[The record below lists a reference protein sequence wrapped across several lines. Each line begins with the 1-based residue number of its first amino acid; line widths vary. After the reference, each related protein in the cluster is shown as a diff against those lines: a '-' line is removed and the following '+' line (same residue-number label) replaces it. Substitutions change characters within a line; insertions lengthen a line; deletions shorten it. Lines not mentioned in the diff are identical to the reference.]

1 MGSAADALSDLTGV
15 KPSAPPTQA
24 QKLDLRP
31 TDTGSAANALRS
43 LYGIEQPTTFAE
55 RFAPAEEKPLEQV
68 QPNDLPRDAGTYGH
82 ILSDVLNVQA
92 GAQQGTTP
100 NPQYY
105 KKTLSSDIYEND
117 SGDMTFKDAS
127 GKFITVDPAKHVVLL
142 DPKDARMK
150 IYERS
155 KDTDEGF
162 LTSAGRLVGQGMAT
176 GAPVSRASQAVKAAG
191 EGVIEASSR
200 LSKTGSPVVVPRAIS
215 SDSPIAQE
223 AGAIVR
229 NVPIAN
235 APLTKAAETTLSQLG
250 EKSGEVAGKFGSAAS
265 PDAAGNTAKE
275 SIRDWVTKSSRANES
290 KLYDRVDTL
299 INPAAKGT
307 LNKTEAISNTI
318 NAERDAAAL
327 GESGAVKQVQA
338 AIDRGGLTYDGV
350 KKLRTTIGEQLDSGI
365 LPDGTSKAELKRIY
379 GSLSDD
385 LKATVEAS
393 GSKPALEAFN
403 RANTYSRLANE
414 RRESLAKIIGSHGD
428 APAEAV
434 FDKLKTMAGSS
445 ARADIGKLGQARKV
459 MGSSDW
465 NEVASTIVSKMGRD
479 VEGNFSPRRFLTDY
493 GKMSDAGKNVLFR
506 SGGKSTLADSLDDI
520 ATISSRFKELEK
532 YANPSGTSRSMMGGL
547 IGAGGFASV
556 KAAIATGSMAEPL
569 TMLTTVLG
577 GRMLASY
584 LASPAGASSIAKWSR
599 ANLLLNQAPTPARL
613 AAFETASRNLI
624 ATTGANVSVP
634 DFLKALQSPSASRA
648 DENKVPGKPGE

>member
-15 KPSAPPTQA
+15 KPVTRPTQA
-24 QKLDLRP
+24 QKLDLQP

-43 LYGIEQPTTFAE
+43 LYGIEQPTTFSD
-55 RFAPAEEKPLEQV
+55 RFAPAEERPLERVESNAIPQKV
-68 QPNDLPRDAGTYGH
+68 GVYGH
-82 ILSDVLNVQA
+82 ILSDVLNVHA

-127 GKFITVDPAKHVVLL
+127 GKFITVDPSKHVVLL
-142 DPKDARMK
+142 DPTDARPK
-150 IYERS
+150 VYERS

-200 LSKTGSPVVVPRAIS
+200 LSQTGAPVVVPRAIS

-235 APLTKAAETTLSQLG
+235 APLTKAAENTLSQLG
-250 EKSGEVAGKFGSAAS
+250 EKSAEVAGKYGSAAS
-265 PDAAGNTAKE
+265 ADAAGNTAKE
-275 SIRDWVTKSSRANES
+275 SIKDWITKSSRANES
-290 KLYDRVDTL
+290 KLYDRVDSL
-299 INPAAKGT
+299 INPNVRGT
-307 LNKTEAISNTI
+307 LGKTEAIANTI

-365 LPDGTSKAELKRIY
+365 LPDGVSKGELKRIY
-379 GSLSDD
+379 GSLTDD

-393 GSKPALEAFN
+393 GNKSALEAFN

-414 RRESLAKIIGSHGD
+414 RRESLAKIVGSHGD

-434 FDKLKTMAGSS
+434 FDKIKTMAGSS
-445 ARADIGKLGQARKV
+445 SRADISKLVQARKV

-465 NEVASTIVSKMGRD
+465 NEVGSTIVSKLGRD

-493 GKMSDAGKNVLFR
+493 GKISDAGKNILFR
-506 SGGKSTLADSLDDI
+506 SGGKSSLADSLDDI

-556 KAAIATGSMAEPL
+556 KAAIATGSVAEPL

-577 GRMLASY
+577 GRALASY

-624 ATTGANVSVP
+624 STTGANVSVP
-634 DFLKALQSPSASRA
+634 DFLKALQSPAASRA
-648 DENKVPGKPGE
+648 NENEVPGKPGQ

>member
-15 KPSAPPTQA
+15 KPVAPPTQA
-24 QKLDLRP
+24 QKLDLRS

-43 LYGIEQPTTFAE
+43 LYGIKQPTTFAE
-55 RFAPAEEKPLEQV
+55 RFSPAEERPLERV
-68 QPNDLPRDAGTYGH
+68 QPNDLPRDAGIYGH
-82 ILSDVLNVQA
+82 ILSDVLNVHA

-142 DPKDARMK
+142 DPTDARQK
-150 IYERS
+150 VYERS

-176 GAPVSRASQAVKAAG
+176 GAPVSRASQAVRAAG
-191 EGVIEASSR
+191 ESVVDASSR
-200 LSKTGSPVVVPRAIS
+200 LSQTGAPVVVPRAIS

-235 APLTKAAETTLSQLG
+235 APLTKAAETTLTQLG
-250 EKSGEVAGKFGSAAS
+250 DKSAEVAGKYGSAAS
-265 PDAAGNTAKE
+265 ADAAGNTAKE
-275 SIRDWVTKSSRANES
+275 SIKDWITKSSRANES

-299 INPAAKGT
+299 INPATKGT
-307 LNKTEAISNTI
+307 LNKTEAVSSTI

-327 GESGAVKQVQA
+327 GDSGAVKQVQA

-350 KKLRTTIGEQLDSGI
+350 KKLRTTIGEQLDGGI
-365 LPDGTSKAELKRIY
+365 LPEGTSKAELKRIY
-379 GSLSDD
+379 GALSDD

-393 GSKPALEAFN
+393 GNKTALEAFN

-414 RRESLAKIIGSHGD
+414 RRESLAKIVGSHGD

-434 FDKLKTMAGSS
+434 FDKIKTMAGSS
-445 ARADIGKLGQARKV
+445 SRADISKLVQARKV

-465 NEVASTIVSKMGRD
+465 NEVGSTIVSKMGRD

-569 TMLTTVLG
+569 TMLSTVLG

-624 ATTGANVSVP
+624 GTTGANVSVP

-648 DENKVPGKPGE
+648 NENEVPGKPGQ

>member
-15 KPSAPPTQA
+15 KPVAPPTQA
-24 QKLDLRP
+24 QKLDLQP

-43 LYGIEQPTTFAE
+43 LYGIEQPTTFAD
-55 RFAPAEEKPLEQV
+55 RFAPAEERPLERVESNAIPQKV
-68 QPNDLPRDAGTYGH
+68 GVYGQ
-82 ILSDVLNVQA
+82 ILSDVLNVHA

-127 GKFITVDPAKHVVLL
+127 GKFVTVDPSKHVVLL
-142 DPKDARMK
+142 DPTDARPK
-150 IYERS
+150 VYERS

-176 GAPVSRASQAVKAAG
+176 GAPVSRASQAVRAAG
-191 EGVIEASSR
+191 ESVVDASSR
-200 LSKTGSPVVVPRAIS
+200 LSSTGAPVVVPRAIS

-250 EKSGEVAGKFGSAAS
+250 EKSGEVAGKYGSAAS
-265 PDAAGNTAKE
+265 ADAAGNTAKE
-275 SIRDWVTKSSRANES
+275 SIKDWITKSSRANES
-290 KLYDRVDTL
+290 KLYDRVDSL
-299 INPAAKGT
+299 INPNVRGT

-327 GESGAVKQVQA
+327 GDSGAVKQVQA

-365 LPDGTSKAELKRIY
+365 LPDGVSKGELKRIY
-379 GSLSDD
+379 GSLTDD
-385 LKATVEAS
+385 LKSTVEAS
-393 GSKPALEAFN
+393 GNQSALEAFN

-414 RRESLAKIIGSHGD
+414 RRESLAKIVGSHGD

-434 FDKLKTMAGSS
+434 FDKIKTMAGSS
-445 ARADIGKLGQARKV
+445 ARADISKLAQARKV

-465 NEVASTIVSKMGRD
+465 NEVGSTIVSKLGRD

-493 GKMSDAGKNVLFR
+493 GKISDAGKNVLFR

-556 KAAIATGSMAEPL
+556 KAALATGSMVEPL
-569 TMLTTVLG
+569 TMLSTVLG

-624 ATTGANVSVP
+624 STTGANASVP

-648 DENKVPGKPGE
+648 NENEVPGKPGQ

>member
-15 KPSAPPTQA
+15 KPTTRPTQA
-24 QKLDLRP
+24 QKLNISP
-31 TDTGSAANALRS
+31 SDTGSAASALRS
-43 LYGIEQPTTFAE
+43 LYGIEQPTTFAD
-55 RFAPAEEKPLEQV
+55 RFSPAEERPLEKV
-68 QPNDLPRDAGTYGH
+68 ESDAMPQKVGAYGG
-82 ILSDVLNVQA
+82 ILSDVLNVHA
-92 GAQQGTTP
+92 GARQGTTP

-127 GKFITVDPAKHVVLL
+127 GKFITVDPSKHVVLL
-142 DPKDARMK
+142 DPNDARMK

-176 GAPVSRASQAVKAAG
+176 GAPVSRASQAVRAAG
-191 EGVIEASSR
+191 ESVIDASSR

-215 SDSPIAQE
+215 SDSPLTQE

-235 APLTKAAETTLSQLG
+235 VPLTKAAETTLSQLG
-250 EKSGEVAGKFGSAAS
+250 EKSSEVAGKYGSAAS
-265 PDAAGNTAKE
+265 ADAAGNTAKE
-275 SIRDWVTKSSRANES
+275 SIKDWITKSSRANES

-299 INPAAKGT
+299 INPSTKGT
-307 LNKTEAISNTI
+307 LNSTAKIADTI

-327 GESGAVKQVQA
+327 GQSGAVKQVQA
-338 AIDRGGLTYDGV
+338 AVERGGLTYDGV

-365 LPDGTSKAELKRIY
+365 LPEGVSKGELKRIY
-379 GSLSDD
+379 GSLTDD

-393 GSKPALEAFN
+393 GNKSALEAFN
-403 RANTYSRLANE
+403 RANTYSRLAND
-414 RRESLAKIIGSHGD
+414 RRESLAKIVGSHGD

-445 ARADIGKLGQARKV
+445 SRADISKLVQARKV
-459 MGSSDW
+459 MGSGDW

-479 VEGNFSPRRFLTDY
+479 IEGNFSPRRFLTDY

-506 SGGKSTLADSLDDI
+506 TGGKSSLANSLDDI
-520 ATISSRFKELEK
+520 ATISGRFKELEK

-556 KAAIATGSMAEPL
+556 KAAIATGSIAEPL

-584 LASPAGASSIAKWSR
+584 LASPSGASSIAKWSR

-624 ATTGANVSVP
+624 STTGANVSVP
-634 DFLKALQSPSASRA
+634 DFLKALQSPSTSYS
-648 DENKVPGKPGE
+648 DEQKVPGKPGE